1 MSLRDEL
8 VALIEGW
15 GLELPGVLEDD
26 TSLVRSGLFDSLALF
41 NLALWIEGK
50 TGAPLDP
57 SGFDLSRE
65 WDTISNIQAFI
76 ERRRRAGSPEA
87 GDPPRV

>member
-8 VALIEGW
+8 VTLIQGW
-15 GLELPGVLEDD
+15 DLELPGVLEDD

-41 NLALWIEGK
+41 NLALWIESK

-65 WDTISNIQAFI
+65 WDTISDIEAFV
-76 ERRRRAGSPEA
+76 ERRRPAGSPEA
-87 GDPPRV
+87 GKRRV